1 MGVSLVSSV
10 RFNHQQIPPV
20 WRDVVFGYREMS
32 GEEVSSYGRLSG
44 QHRTGTEFTT
54 FTAEPA
60 RSVTPGPSPTERKIS
75 RFLPQFM
82 KQLEA
87 GGGEFVRKKIKDLEE
102 LSGFDVIVNC
112 SGLGANQLVGDQ
124 TVQPLRGQ
132 VMRVRAPWL
141 RICLLDDEDDGNYVL
156 PNIDNVVLG
165 GTHQQDDWDTV
176 SLISSPVFG
185 SNVRLPVHR

>member
-1 MGVSLVSSV
+1 
-10 RFNHQQIPPV
+10 
-20 WRDVVFGYREMS
+20 
-32 GEEVSSYGRLSG
+32 
-44 QHRTGTEFTT
+44 
-54 FTAEPA
+54 
-60 RSVTPGPSPTERKIS
+60 
-75 RFLPQFM
+75 M
-82 KQLEA
+82 KELES
-87 GGGEFVRKKIKDLEE
+87 GGGEFVRMKIKDLEE

-156 PNIDNVVLG
+156 PNIDDVVLG

-176 SLISSPVFG
+176 SSLSSPVFG
-185 SNVRLPVHR
+185 SNVMLSVHR